1 VSGFSLT
8 PTPLPSNAEIAD
20 RLLELSALLDLAG
33 ANTYAVRAY
42 RRAAEVVRTT
52 PAPVAELVRAG
63 RARELRGI
71 GPSIAARLEEV
82 VDTGEI
88 AELRELSADVRPELV
103 ALGRLVGI
111 GTKRVL
117 EIGRA
122 LGIST
127 AAEFRAAAA
136 AGELS
141 SVPGVGP
148 ATEAKIVAAL
158 ASEARPQRGLT
169 LNRAR
174 PLVGAIA
181 ETLGGTV
188 AGDVRRWCELSFEL
202 AVVCKAR
209 RPGPV
214 LDAFERLPAI
224 VVVAERGQRRSVG
237 VTVEGVPVT
246 LVVAEPGRFGTEL
259 LRATGPAAYVAS
271 LEPLPDAPEEE
282 AVYAALGRPWL
293 PPEVRDRPPHGRPPP
308 LVELADIRGELHCH
322 TTWSDGR
329 ASVVEMGEAAKAL
342 GYEYLAICDHTPN
355 VRVVPGLT
363 RDDLRRQGKEIAEAN
378 ERLAPFR
385 ILGGV
390 ECDIR
395 ADGSLDVD
403 DDTLAELDWV
413 QLSLHA
419 GQRRS
424 GADLMRMVA
433 EAMRNPHVSALSH
446 PKGRI
451 LNHRPENALDLDAI
465 FEVAVETGVALEVN
479 GLPDRLD
486 LSGDHVREALAAGV
500 SIVLNSDAHST
511 QGLANMEL
519 AVHTARRGTCG
530 PESVVN
536 TRPLER
542 LLGDLLR

>member
-1 VSGFSLT
+1 VT
-8 PTPLPSNAEIAD
+8 NADLAD

-42 RRAAEVVRTT
+42 RRAAEIVRTT
-52 PAPVAELVRAG
+52 PAPVAELVRSG
-63 RARELRGI
+63 RVRELRGI
-71 GPSIAARLEEV
+71 GPGIAARLEELV
-82 VDTGEI
+82 ATGEL

-103 ALGRLVGI
+103 ALGRLVGVS
-111 GTKRVL
+111 TKRML
-117 EIGRA
+117 EIGHA
-122 LGIST
+122 LDVKT
-127 AAEFRAAAA
+127 ADEFREAAA
-136 AGELS
+136 AGRLG
-141 SVPGVGP
+141 SVAGIGP
-148 ATEAKIVAAL
+148 ATEQKIL
-158 ASEARPQRGLT
+158 AGLAREPRPQRGLT

-174 PLVGAIA
+174 TLVGSIA
-181 ETLGGTV
+181 DALGGTV
-188 AGDVRRWCELSFEL
+188 AGDPRRWCELSFEL
-202 AVVCKAR
+202 AVVCEAR
-209 RPGPV
+209 GPEPV

-224 VVVAERGQRRSVG
+224 VVVVERSERRAVG

-246 LVVAEPGRFGTEL
+246 LVAAEPGRLGSEL
-259 LRATGPAAYVAS
+259 LRATGPAAYVAA
-271 LEPLPDAPEEE
+271 LEPLPAGPTEE
-282 AVYAALGRPWL
+282 AVYDALGRPWL
-293 PPEVRDRPPHGRPPP
+293 PPELRDHPPSEPSR
-308 LVELADIRGELHCH
+308 LVELQDVRGELHCH

-329 ASVVEMGEAAKAL
+329 ATVFEMGEAAQAL
-342 GYEYLAICDHTPN
+342 DYAYLAICDHTPN
-355 VRVVPGLT
+355 VRVVTGLT
-363 RDDLRRQGKEIAEAN
+363 ADDLRRQGEEIERVN
-378 ERLAPFR
+378 EQLAPFR
-385 ILGGV
+385 ILRGV
-390 ECDIR
+390 ECDIC

-403 DDTLAELDWV
+403 DATLAELDWV

-424 GADLMRMVA
+424 KADLTRMVS
-433 EAMRNPHVSALSH
+433 EAMRNQHVSALSH

-519 AVHTARRGTCG
+519 AVHTARRGGCS

-536 TRPLER
+536 AYPLER
-542 LLGDLLR
+542 LLRTS